1 MSLAR
6 WKSEHA
12 SLTQPTG
19 IDMESRYRMKLASS
33 VTGQHIG
40 ISWAAIP
47 VVRPRQIDCALQY
60 RPGIDKDQEVMEHD
74 ESKGP

>member
-1 MSLAR
+1 
-6 WKSEHA
+6 
-12 SLTQPTG
+12 
-19 IDMESRYRMKLASS
+19 MKLASS
-33 VTGQHIG
+33 VTGQHRG